1 VLTEA
6 VSGNDLLNL
15 QPVLAVALLGS
26 VFMPWWRA

>member
-1 VLTEA
+1 MTTTDRVP
-6 VSGNDLLNL
+6 LNL